1 MDVQSFDT
9 VVAYFILRE
18 HGLEARPLNLMFE
31 AGKCVSFL
39 VKIPSYE
46 KNLLKFMDISMG
58 ETRVG

>member
-31 AGKCVSFL
+31 AETCVF
-39 VKIPSYE
+39 I
-46 KNLLKFMDISMG
+46 NLD
-58 ETRVG
+58 